1 MKKLACLILFTLAV
15 SAASALADDGN
26 DAKPKTALGKK
37 AAKRSPKQDAVHA
50 TGTLEPEEVVEVG
63 AQVVGQVLAFG
74 PDARD
79 PNHTVDYDSEVAKGA
94 VLARLDPTIYQARV
108 HQAQATVRRA
118 EAELKV
124 AEIKLAHAERGK
136 KLADVKGLVTA
147 DASDKLHD
155 NYDLAQ
161 AGLDVHKAALEQ
173 ARAGLQEAQVNLDQ
187 CTICS
192 PIAGTIIDRRV
203 SVGQTL
209 SSKPDSQGIFLIAK
223 DLKKLQVWASVKEA
237 DIARIHP
244 GQTAHFT
251 LDAFPKDRFQGKVEK
266 VRLNATMTQNV
277 VTYTV
282 VVSVDN
288 STGKLLPY
296 MTADVSFVVGER

>member
-124 AEIKLAHAERGK
+124 AEINLRQAEHAK
-136 KLADVKGLVTA
+136 MQADVKALSVEER
-147 DASDKLHD
+147 DKLRD

-161 AGLDVHKAALEQ
+161 AKLDLRKAALEQ

-187 CTICS
+187 RTIRS

-203 SVGQTL
+203 NVGETL
-209 SSKPDSQGIFLIAK
+209 SGRLDSPAMFLIAK

-244 GQTAHFT
+244 GQTANFT
-251 LDAFPKDRFQGKVEK
+251 VEAFPKDRFQGKVEK

-282 VVSVDN
+282 TVSVDN